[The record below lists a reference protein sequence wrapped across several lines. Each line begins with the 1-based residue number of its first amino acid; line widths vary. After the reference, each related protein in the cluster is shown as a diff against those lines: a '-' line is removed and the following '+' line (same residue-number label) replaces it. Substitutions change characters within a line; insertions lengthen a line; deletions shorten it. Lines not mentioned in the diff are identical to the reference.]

1 MNFQYKM
8 RDSSGKIISGCEE
21 AASRT
26 SLVKGLEARGFQPIV
41 VIPVPTA
48 AAEPAKKEERR
59 RPFDRRRRPRQNWR
73 DITIGKAVKDVEI
86 LMFGRD
92 LLSVVHSGLPIVSGL
107 TDIISQIKNRNF
119 KRVLHT
125 VCDDVN
131 GGVKLS
137 EAFEKHP
144 KIFSEFFVE
153 SVRAGEEGGR
163 LDEVLTRLTRTME
176 RDIETSL
183 TIRNSVRY
191 PVIVLCFLGLAFAM
205 MITFVIPRI
214 AGMFA
219 KFDTPLPLPT
229 KFLIALGSFFQ
240 NYGPEVLVLGLA
252 AIIGVGIFKRT
263 SGGKFLWDAM
273 KLKLPVFGGLNQRL
287 ALQKFANNLQTL
299 YASGVVLPTALEV
312 SSKTCGNVVI
322 TEAVRKAADELRRG
336 KSLSEAISGNDLFP
350 PLVVRMVL
358 MGEKTGSLDRM
369 LGEIIQH
376 YEREIGYMTKSL
388 TTLIEPLLTV
398 ALGLMILV
406 FALGVFMPL
415 WNLMRLFR
423 H

>member
-1 MNFQYKM
+1 MNFQYKI
-8 RDSSGKIISGCEE
+8 RDSSGKIISGFEE
-21 AASRT
+21 AASRST
-26 SLVKGLEARGFQPIV
+26 LVKGLESRGFHPIV
-41 VIPVPTA
+41 VIPVPTETKA
-48 AAEPAKKEERR
+48 PVKKEERR
-59 RPFDRRRRPRQNWR
+59 RPFDRRQRRRHWVF
-73 DITIGKAVKDVEI
+73 DVTIGKAVKDVEI
-86 LMFGRD
+86 LLFGRD
-92 LLSVVHSGLPIVSGL
+92 LLSVVHSGVPIVSGL
-107 TDIISQIKNRNF
+107 TDILTQIKNRHF
-119 KRVLHT
+119 KRILHT

-131 GGVKLS
+131 GGIKLS

-144 KIFSEFFVE
+144 KIFSGFFVE
-153 SVRAGEEGGR
+153 SVHVGEEGGR

-183 TIRNSVRY
+183 TIRNAVRY
-191 PVIVLCFLGLAFAM
+191 PVIVLCFLGLAFAL

-219 KFDTPLPLPT
+219 KFDTQLPLPT
-229 KFLIALGSFFQ
+229 RILIALGSFFQ
-240 NYGPEVLVLGLA
+240 NYGWEVLIFGFAALIGL
-252 AIIGVGIFKRT
+252 GIFKQT
-263 SGGKFLWDAM
+263 PGGKFLWDTL

-299 YASGVVLPTALEV
+299 YASGVVLPAALEV

-322 TEAVRKAADELRRG
+322 TEAVRRAADELRRG
-336 KSLSEAISGNDLFP
+336 KTLSEAISGNSLFP
-350 PLVVRMVL
+350 PLVIRMVM

-376 YEREIGYMTKSL
+376 YEREIGYMTKSM
-388 TTLIEPLLTV
+388 TTLIEPLLTI